1 VSSVRTCKREKCSW
15 TYISRFLTLFLLG
28 VRRFWQA
35 PAEVSRAFAHRASN
49 FASRKPELEPTTRAL
64 AASVGK
70 AAVAFEHVSDTE
82 LSPTEKQNGG
92 TAPGVAMEKERANLT

>member
-1 VSSVRTCKREKCSW
+1 
-15 TYISRFLTLFLLG
+15 
-28 VRRFWQA
+28 
-35 PAEVSRAFAHRASN
+35 
-49 FASRKPELEPTTRAL
+49 
-64 AASVGK
+64 VGK

>member
-1 VSSVRTCKREKCSW
+1 MFLDLYIQIPNAVSARSSPLLAHQQKC
-15 TYISRFLTLFLLG
+15 G
-28 VRRFWQA
+28 
-35 PAEVSRAFAHRASN
+35 ERAFAHRASN
-49 FASRKPELEPTTRAL
+49 FASSKTELEPTTRAL

-82 LSPTEKQNGG
+82 LSPTKKQNGG